1 MRLLLSAFFLLHICL
16 LTAQPTQSGLI
27 AYYSFNND
35 ECAPRDV
42 TGNAANEGI
51 LNADTSLCACG
62 AELDGMFFDGVE
74 DYYTV
79 AGSSVLDLFDTED
92 FTISFY
98 VKSKIEGDFGGEQV
112 IISKKSDDCATDNS
126 FEITYSPDSRFVSVL
141 FSENDDI
148 EANVRGPGDI
158 TSCWQWVTVIRRGLT
173 TSLYINGKLIDE
185 ETAERRVNLS
195 NESVLTIG
203 KAHCNLFDVNF
214 SGVLDD
220 IRFYNRA
227 LQRSEIE
234 DLNYFPDRIANN
246 AFTGDTL
253 IFKGSAVQTR
263 LTTTDCIESYDWTP
277 AEQVCPGCTEVTDA
291 EPELLPQE
299 TTTFTVAMRDTLGCT
314 AFDTLRVTVIDP
326 DTLDCTTAFL
336 PKAFTPNFDGLND
349 TYGIDNP
356 LVIDELRIFEIYDRW
371 GERIFVTNNPQERW
385 DGSFQGTEMNAGVYF
400 YVIEFTC
407 NGEVR
412 NKTESFTIIR

>member
-1 MRLLLSAFFLLHICL
+1 MRLIFSAFFLFFGLCL
-16 LTAQPTQSGLI
+16 WAQPTQSGLI
-27 AYYSFNND
+27 AYYNFDNA

-51 LNADTSLCACG
+51 SNADTSLCACG
-62 AELDGMFFDGVE
+62 ADFDGMLYDGE
-74 DYYTV
+74 NDYYTV

-98 VKSKIEGDFGGEQV
+98 VKAAFDGDFGGEQV
-112 IISKKSDDCATDNS
+112 IMSKKSDDCSIDNS
-126 FEITYSPDSRFVSVL
+126 FEITYSPDSRFISVL
-141 FSENDDI
+141 LSENADTDG
-148 EANVRGPGDI
+148 NVRGVGDLA
-158 TSCWQWVTVIRRGLT
+158 SCWQWVTVVRQGLT
-173 TSLYINGKLIDE
+173 TFLYINGKLIDE
-185 ETAERRVNLS
+185 NTAARRVNLS
-195 NESVLTIG
+195 NDNVLTVG
-203 KAHCNLFDVNF
+203 KAHCNLFDTNF

-227 LQRSEIE
+227 LQRSEIGN
-234 DLNYFPDRIANN
+234 LNFYPDRIIN
-246 AFTGDTL
+246 ASFSGDTL
-253 IFKGSAVQTR
+253 IFKGSGVQTR
-263 LTTTDCIESYDWTP
+263 LNTTGCIESYDWTP
-277 AEQVCPGCTEVTDA
+277 AEQVCAGCTEVTDV
-291 EPELLPQE
+291 EPELFPQE

-356 LVIDELRIFEIYDRW
+356 LVIDELRLLEIFDRW
-371 GERIFVTNNPQERW
+371 GERIFVTNNAQERW

-400 YVIEFTC
+400 YVIEFVC
-407 NGEVR
+407 DGEVR
-412 NKTESFTIIR
+412 TKTESFTMIR